1 MSEKSLLSKFGS
13 FLTER
18 KKESMF
24 MNSVLSTP
32 ASFQYFSRMRT
43 LGEIIPYYQDKL
55 EAELAMTTAVKGLA
69 REQAVEVARTLREE
83 PGVGEVVDSDAYHR
97 ILDPDEVEDAG

>member
-83 PGVGEVVDSDAYHR
+83 PGAGEIVDAESYVRTLH
-97 ILDPDEVEDAG
+97 PDEVE